1 MRQRV
6 KDDFESMAAQTRRS
20 VTDEEG
26 EAQHSVRDFAWRLVF
41 LGRVFDAMPG
51 CQDLVRMEI
60 NILLDTFLDQGEKDR
75 GRANWK
81 KLLVSDFKRFSDVL
95 TVVWNNQTVATQKN
109 ASSTVNGIV
118 GKSLTCRGPGDVQ
131 HVTEVVNGPTL
142 LAWCEVFEREFGRN
156 FAEWHSGGLTLQK
169 LSETV
174 VTLASTLRPC
184 EVGRWIHAVRNTL
197 LVLLGQIFAYFAIS
211 KSGPA
216 TRV

>member
-1 MRQRV
+1 M
-6 KDDFESMAAQTRRS
+6 KDDVESMAAQARRS

-75 GRANWK
+75 GRANWG
-81 KLLVSDFKRFSDVL
+81 KLLVSDFKCFSDVL
-95 TVVWNNQTVATQKN
+95 TVVKN
-109 ASSTVNGIV
+109 ASSTINGIV
-118 GKSLTCRGPGDVQ
+118 GKSLTFRGAGDVQ
-131 HVTEVVNGPTL
+131 HVTEVVNGL
-142 LAWCEVFEREFGRN
+142 LAWCEVFKREFGRN

-197 LVLLGQIFAYFAIS
+197 LVLLGQIFAYFAIA

-216 TRV
+216 TACDWRSQ